1 MPMAA
6 IKIFH
11 RSRLVRSDGSRQ
23 PIAAGEM
30 VLPVESIADRTIVHH
45 NERAFKLT
53 PKQFFA
59 NGREEA
65 FPMPVARIHRTHL
78 ILWIA
83 VACVLASLAP
93 LAFALDS
100 EPNRQTLRGLQG
112 VKVLV
117 EELSSDIERLG
128 LTKNQL
134 AADTEAKLRKA
145 GIKVLTQE
153 ECLQTPGEPYLYVN
167 ININTGKP
175 GDDKYSYSIDIGVIQ
190 NVLLQRDTRV
200 KSYSVTWSTGGVGV
214 IEKEFVGRLRASVDE
229 VVNIFV
235 SAFYSVNPKKK

>member
-1 MPMAA
+1 LAA
-6 IKIFH
+6 E
-11 RSRLVRSDGSRQ
+11 
-23 PIAAGEM
+23 A
-30 VLPVESIADRTIVHH
+30 IADRTIVHY
-45 NERAFKLT
+45 NERRFKLL

-59 NGREEA
+59 NGRKEA
-65 FPMPVARIHRTHL
+65 FPMPVTRINRTAL
-78 ILWIA
+78 ILWIV
-83 VACVLASLAP
+83 VACAFASFAP
-93 LAFALDS
+93 LALALDS

-117 EELSSDIERLG
+117 EDLGSDIERLG
-128 LTKNQL
+128 LTKSQL
-134 AADTEAKLRKA
+134 TADTEVKLRKA

-153 ECLQTPGEPYLYVN
+153 ECLEAPGEPYLYVN

-190 NVLLQRDTRV
+190 NVLLQRDPRM

-229 VVNIFV
+229 VVNLFV
-235 SAFYSVNPKKK
+235 AAFYSVNPKKK